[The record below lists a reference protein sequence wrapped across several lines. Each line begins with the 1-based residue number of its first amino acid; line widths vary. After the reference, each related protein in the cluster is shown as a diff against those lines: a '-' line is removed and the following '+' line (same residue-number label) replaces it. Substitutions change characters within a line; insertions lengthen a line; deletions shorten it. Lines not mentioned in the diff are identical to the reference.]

1 MSALPHLKRSIGVK
15 IFGAFV
21 VMGLM
26 TIALS
31 AYGLYVLIAAGDIVA
46 ATYDGPLMAINF
58 ARSASLTFV
67 RMDKEELR
75 RSISAASE
83 QPEIDRKLTDLAATF
98 FEDLAVAEQRSLAPD
113 EQPVIAKIHQ
123 LVSRWD
129 TLRHRP
135 SSDRIQVEL
144 ETVAEEIV
152 KQFDVLIELI
162 ADHSFIERRK
172 SVMAIES
179 FRHISIAGALLV
191 MLLSASITL
200 LLARGIV
207 RPLSAAAS
215 IANRI
220 AGGELETPIPIGGKD
235 ESGILLRSMTV
246 MQDNIR
252 QMMERE
258 KAANRAKSQFLATM
272 SHEIRTPMNGVL
284 GTANLLAAT
293 PLNDR
298 QTQLVHNLVGSGQ
311 ALLGIINDIL
321 DLSKIEAGRFDLAM
335 VEFDPRELIAEITDL
350 FSERCTSKGIEFIYF
365 VAEEVPHR
373 LTGDPARLRQVLINL
388 VGNAIKFTERGE
400 ILVELSLTDATQQH
414 ATLHCSVTDTGIG
427 IDPEQRAKIFES
439 FYQVD
444 GSMTRSRGGSGL
456 GLSIVKE
463 LVTLM
468 GGDVGVESEL
478 GRGSRFWFTT
488 RLDRSDDELAATR
501 RPRALERPLRAL
513 AVDAN
518 AVSAEVMSRYFTSW
532 RIDARICASAAEAE
546 TALQDAEASKRPF
559 DVVIIDVKGLTG
571 EGVKLARKI
580 RIEQQG
586 RRPEVILLVDVGGSV
601 ADSSLEN
608 LGACALLAKPARPS
622 VLFDC
627 LASIASGS
635 RENGTA
641 SFYVRRSGARSEVAF
656 DAHVLVV
663 EDNAVNLD
671 VASSMLKQ
679 MGCSVVTASNG
690 RSAVQL
696 FAQEMF
702 DLILMDCEMPI
713 MDGFDA
719 TLRMREFE
727 RVMPGLRDEEDS
739 RPRTPIVA
747 LTAHALAEVR
757 ERCLEAGMDDFLI
770 KPYDELQIA
779 DMLGRWLTP
788 STAITTA
795 PESDIPGGEERPSSA
810 VAATGLDMKAI
821 DQIRRISGDDGSSLL
836 SQVIS
841 QFTAVS
847 GPLLVTMRAKSR
859 NSDPQAVWRAAHS
872 LKSSASAIGACRVSQ
887 HCEEIEALARDNGI
901 LPTAD
906 VIAALEGE
914 VAAAIGELNRL
925 VSAEQGAA

>member
-26 TIALS
+26 TILLS

-58 ARSASLTFV
+58 ARSAALTFV
-67 RMDKEELR
+67 QMDKEELR
-75 RSISAASE
+75 RSISGATE
-83 QPEIDRKLTDLAATF
+83 QPEIDRKLRDLTASF
-98 FEDLAVAEQRSLAPD
+98 FEDLAVAEQRSLAAD
-113 EQPVIAKIHQ
+113 EQPVIEEIHQ

-129 TLRHRP
+129 LLRQRP
-135 SSDRIQVEL
+135 SSNGVEVEL
-144 ETVAEEIV
+144 EMLAEKIV
-152 KQFDVLIELI
+152 KQCDVLIELI

-172 SVMAIES
+172 SVTAIES
-179 FRHISIAGALLV
+179 FQHISIAAALLIL
-191 MLLSASITL
+191 LLSTSITL

-207 RPLSAAAS
+207 RPFSAAAS
-215 IANRI
+215 IADRI

-272 SHEIRTPMNGVL
+272 SHEIRTPMNGVV
-284 GTANLLAAT
+284 GTANLLATT

-321 DLSKIEAGRFDLAM
+321 DLSKIEAGHFELAM
-335 VEFDPRELIAEITDL
+335 VEFDPRELIAEISDL

-400 ILVELSLTDATQQH
+400 ILVELSLTDSTQQH

-427 IDPEQRAKIFES
+427 IDPEQRAKIFEA

-444 GSMTRSRGGSGL
+444 RSMTRLRGGTGL

-468 GGDVGVESEL
+468 GGDIGVESEL
-478 GRGSRFWFTT
+478 GHGSRFWFTT
-488 RLDRSDDELAATR
+488 RFDRSDDELAATR
-501 RPRALERPLRAL
+501 SPRALERPLRAL

-532 RIDARICASAAEAE
+532 RIDSWICASAAEAE

-559 DVVIIDVKGLTG
+559 DAVIIDVKGLTG

-586 RRPEVILLVDVGGSV
+586 RRPEVILLMGLDGSV
-601 ADSSLEN
+601 SDNSLES
-608 LGACALLAKPARPS
+608 LGAFALLTKPARPS
-622 VLFDC
+622 MLFDC

-635 RENGTA
+635 RENGIA
-641 SFYVRRSGARSEVAF
+641 SFYVRKSGAQSKVAF
-656 DAHVLVV
+656 DARILVV

-671 VASSMLKQ
+671 VASGILKQ
-679 MGCSVVTASNG
+679 MGCSIVTASNG

-696 FAQEMF
+696 FAQETF

-719 TLRMREFE
+719 TRHMRDIE
-727 RVMPGLRDEEDS
+727 RVMHS
-739 RPRTPIVA
+739 RTPIVA

-757 ERCLEAGMDDFLI
+757 ERCLEAGMDDFLV

-779 DMLGRWLTP
+779 DILGRWLTP
-788 STAITTA
+788 RTAIMPA
-795 PESDIPGGEERPSSA
+795 PGSDMPVGEERPSSPA
-810 VAATGLDMKAI
+810 AATRLDMVAV
-821 DQIRRISGDDGSSLL
+821 DRIRWISGDDGSSLL
-836 SQVIS
+836 GQVIS

-847 GPLLVTMRAKSR
+847 GPLLATMRAKSR
-859 NSDPQAVWRAAHS
+859 DSDPQAVWRAAHS

-887 HCEEIEALARDNGI
+887 YCEEIEALARDNGI
-901 LPTAD
+901 LPNEA
-906 VIAALEGE
+906 VIAALAGE
-914 VAAAIGELNRL
+914 VVAAIGELNRL

>member
-46 ATYDGPLMAINF
+46 ATYNGPLMAINF

-113 EQPVIAKIHQ
+113 EQPVIAEIHQ

-135 SSDRIQVEL
+135 SSDRVEVEL

-284 GTANLLAAT
+284 GTANLLSTT

-298 QTQLVHNLVGSGQ
+298 QRQLVHNLVGSGQ

-321 DLSKIEAGRFDLAM
+321 DLSKIEAGHFELAK

-350 FSERCTSKGIEFIYF
+350 FGERCTSKGIEFIYF
-365 VAEEVPHR
+365 VGEEVPHR
-373 LTGDPARLRQVLINL
+373 LVGDPARLRQVLINL

-400 ILVELSLTDATQQH
+400 ILVEVSFAGSTPEF
-414 ATLHCSVTDTGIG
+414 ATLLCSVKDTGIG
-427 IDPEQRAKIFES
+427 IDPDERARIFES
-439 FYQVD
+439 FHQID
-444 GSMTRSRGGSGL
+444 RSMTRSQGGTGL

-463 LVTLM
+463 LVALM
-468 GGDVGVESEL
+468 GGEIDVESEL

-488 RLDRSDDELAATR
+488 RLERCDSGLTATAPR
-501 RPRALERPLRAL
+501 RAIDRPLRVL
-513 AVDAN
+513 TVDAN

-532 RIDARICASAAEAE
+532 RIDSLICSSASQAEAALAQAKATE
-546 TALQDAEASKRPF
+546 TPF
-559 DVVIIDVKGLTG
+559 DVVIIDVKGLAC
-571 EGVKLARKI
+571 EGVQLARK
-580 RIEQQG
+580 
-586 RRPEVILLVDVGGSV
+586 
-601 ADSSLEN
+601 
-608 LGACALLAKPARPS
+608 
-622 VLFDC
+622 
-627 LASIASGS
+627 
-635 RENGTA
+635 
-641 SFYVRRSGARSEVAF
+641 
-656 DAHVLVV
+656 
-663 EDNAVNLD
+663 
-671 VASSMLKQ
+671 
-679 MGCSVVTASNG
+679 
-690 RSAVQL
+690 
-696 FAQEMF
+696 
-702 DLILMDCEMPI
+702 
-713 MDGFDA
+713 
-719 TLRMREFE
+719 
-727 RVMPGLRDEEDS
+727 
-739 RPRTPIVA
+739 
-747 LTAHALAEVR
+747 
-757 ERCLEAGMDDFLI
+757 
-770 KPYDELQIA
+770 
-779 DMLGRWLTP
+779 
-788 STAITTA
+788 
-795 PESDIPGGEERPSSA
+795 
-810 VAATGLDMKAI
+810 
-821 DQIRRISGDDGSSLL
+821 
-836 SQVIS
+836 
-841 QFTAVS
+841 
-847 GPLLVTMRAKSR
+847 
-859 NSDPQAVWRAAHS
+859 
-872 LKSSASAIGACRVSQ
+872 
-887 HCEEIEALARDNGI
+887 
-901 LPTAD
+901 
-906 VIAALEGE
+906 
-914 VAAAIGELNRL
+914 
-925 VSAEQGAA
+925 